1 MSSDQQSATVG
12 ELARAGFVDAIE
24 IGRGGF
30 GVVFRCHE
38 ASVDRTVAVKLLHA
52 GLDPTNRAR
61 FFREGRAMGR
71 LSGHPNVVEVL
82 QVGETSEGRPYIV
95 MPFLAKGSLAAFIE
109 RDGPVPWSDATRM
122 GVRLAGA
129 LESAHLVGTL
139 HRDVKPGN
147 VLLSDY
153 SEVQLTDFG
162 IARMQGGFETARGLY
177 IGSVAYSPPDV
188 LEGGPPSPRSDVYAL
203 GATLFTII
211 AGYAAFGREPEEEL
225 VAQYLR
231 IRSRPVPDLR
241 GYGVPDDMC
250 AVLEQAMAKDPEDRP
265 QMAEFGRALQQ
276 VQKHAGLAVVEMAVP
291 AASPLRSGA
300 DRDPTTPSWTS
311 VQAPDGLPGLSNDVS
326 AAGLQEEP
334 RPQPPV
340 TARLPP
346 PSAVGP
352 IPDRRG
358 PAAEAPRTAG
368 PPAPPPPAMPR
379 PAPTRSVPAPDA
391 SRRAGAPAA
400 PSPSQPG
407 SAERRWPRIVAVT
420 VLVLLLVGAITL
432 AVVLGVRAV
441 SATVSA
447 GVTVETAVGLP
458 VPGLPV

>member
-1 MSSDQQSATVG
+1 MSSDQQSATVD

-82 QVGETSEGRPYIV
+82 QVGETSEGRPFIV

-109 RDGPVPWSDATRM
+109 RNGPVPWSDAARM

-162 IARMQGGFETARGLY
+162 IARMQGGFETAKGLY

-188 LEGGPPSPRSDVYAL
+188 LDGGPPSPRSDVYAL

-225 VAQYLR
+225 VSQYLR
-231 IRSRPVPDLR
+231 IRNRPVPDLR

-276 VQKHAGLAVVEMAVP
+276 VQKRAGLAVVEMAVP

-300 DRDPTTPSWTS
+300 DRDPPTPAWTS
-311 VQAPDGLPGLSNDVS
+311 APEPDGRPRPSDDVS
-326 AAGLQEEP
+326 AANLHGEATPPL
-334 RPQPPV
+334 PV

-346 PSAVGP
+346 PSVVGP
-352 IPDRRG
+352 IPERLRPPG
-358 PAAEAPRTAG
+358 EAPRTAG
-368 PPAPPPPAMPR
+368 APPPAPMQQ
-379 PAPTRSVPAPDA
+379 PAPARSARVPDA
-391 SRRAGAPAA
+391 GRRAGAPEA

-407 SAERRWPRIVAVT
+407 NAERRWPRVVAVT
-420 VLVLLLVGAITL
+420 VLVLLLAGAVTL
-432 AVVLGVRAV
+432 AIVLGVRAV
-441 SATVSA
+441 SATVGA
-447 GVTVETAVGLP
+447 GVTVETAVDLP